1 MFEFMNQRLKAA
13 FESTHLE
20 HLLQPFATEGISDDI
35 LSELTEADLER
46 LGVRKLGDRKRLLAA
61 FHKAPK
67 VEESGTVMIEVKGG
81 TLSEF
86 SELKGTV
93 VKTFE
98 IGRYPVM
105 QEEWEWVRVWGICN
119 GYELREG
126 HRNGDFRPIT
136 KVSWYDAVKWCNAK
150 SEHENMEPVYSVED
164 AVFRKGDY
172 GSSGSKWIKRNEKAN
187 GYRLPLE
194 AEWEWAAIGGVL
206 ASKPIANSSPDASVV
221 EAEVELGG
229 YRAFGT
235 YFNELG
241 IYEITSNMW
250 EWCWDRDETGTAHR
264 IRSESRLVKSSGR
277 STSLRRVS
285 RSPDTRYSVIG
296 FRLARNV

>member
-1 MFEFMNQRLKAA
+1 MINTRLKAA
-13 FESTHLE
+13 LEVTHLE
-20 HLLQPFATEGISDDI
+20 HLLQSFTDEGVADEI
-35 LSELTEADLER
+35 LCELTDADLEK
-46 LGVRKLGDRKRLLAA
+46 LGIRKLGDRKRLLLA
-61 FHKAPK
+61 FQKAPK
-67 VEESGTVMIEVKGG
+67 MANGATIMIEVKGG
-81 TLSEF
+81 TLPEY

-98 IGRYPVM
+98 IGRHPVM
-105 QEEWEWVRVWGICN
+105 HEEWEWVRAWGVYN
-119 GYELREG
+119 GYELGEG

-150 SEHENMEPVYSVED
+150 SEHEAMEPVYQIDNS
-164 AVFRKGDY
+164 VFRKGDY
-172 GSSGSKWIKRNEKAN
+172 GASGSKWIKRNEKAN

-194 AEWEWAAIGGVL
+194 AEWEWAAIGGVM
-206 ASKPIANSSPDASVV
+206 AIQPITKQAIIDKPNEPDDQPLGKETSSS
-221 EAEVELGG
+221 
-229 YRAFGT
+229 

-264 IRSESRLVKSSGR
+264 IRSESASNLKSR
-277 STSLRRVS
+277 QETRHRRIS

>member
-1 MFEFMNQRLKAA
+1 MNTRLKTAL
-13 FESTHLE
+13 ETTHFE
-20 HLLQPFATEGISDDI
+20 HLLQSFTDEGVTDDI
-35 LSELTEADLER
+35 LAELTDADLEK
-46 LGVRKLGDRKRLLAA
+46 LGIRKLGDRKRLLLA
-61 FHKAPK
+61 FHKTPK
-67 VEESGTVMIEVKGG
+67 IEGGGTIMIEVKGG
-81 TLSEF
+81 TLPEY

-98 IGRYPVM
+98 IGRHPVM
-105 QEEWEWVRVWGICN
+105 HEEWEWVRVWGVSN
-119 GYELREG
+119 GYDLGEG
-126 HRNGDFRPIT
+126 KRNGDFRPIT

-150 SEHENMEPVYSVED
+150 SEHEAMEPVYRIED
-164 AVFRKGDY
+164 SVFRKGDY

-206 ASKPIANSSPDASVV
+206 AIKSITSPPQNGK
-221 EAEVELGG
+221 AEPQIELGG
-229 YRAFGT
+229 YQTFGA

-264 IRSESRLVKSSGR
+264 IRSESTWSHQARHDKSQ
-277 STSLRRVS
+277 RRVS

>member
-1 MFEFMNQRLKAA
+1 MFEVMNMRLKAA
-13 FESTHLE
+13 LESTHLE
-20 HLLQPFATEGISDDI
+20 HLLQPFANEGVSDDI

-61 FHKAPK
+61 FLKAPK
-67 VEESGTVMIEVKGG
+67 VEDSGTVMVEVKGG
-81 TLSEF
+81 MLSEF

-105 QEEWEWVRVWGICN
+105 HEEWEWVRVWGICN
-119 GYELREG
+119 GYELGEG

-150 SEHENMEPVYSVED
+150 SEHENMEPVYSAED
-164 AVFRKGDY
+164 TVFRKGDY
-172 GSSGSKWIKRNEKAN
+172 GSSGSKWITRKEKAN

-206 ASKPIANSSPDASVV
+206 ANKKIESPRPEASVN
-221 EAEVELGG
+221 EPEIELGG

-241 IYEITSNMW
+241 IYEMTSNMW

-264 IRSESRLVKSSGR
+264 IRSESRLIKPAGHSSG
-277 STSLRRVS
+277 LRRVS
-285 RSPDTRYSVIG
+285 RSPETRYSVIG

>member
-1 MFEFMNQRLKAA
+1 MNTRLKSTL
-13 FESTHLE
+13 ETTHLE
-20 HLLQPFATEGISDDI
+20 HLLQSFTDEGVTDDV
-35 LSELTEADLER
+35 LAQLEDADLEK
-46 LGVRKLGDRKRLLAA
+46 LGAHKLGDRKRLLLA
-61 FHKAPK
+61 FQRIPK
-67 VEESGTVMIEVKGG
+67 VQASGTTMIEVKGG
-81 TLSEF
+81 TLPEY
-86 SELKGTV
+86 SELKSTV

-98 IGRYPVM
+98 IGRHPVM
-105 QEEWEWVRVWGICN
+105 HEEWEWVRVWGVSN
-119 GYELREG
+119 GYEIGEG
-126 HRNGDFRPIT
+126 HYNGDFQPIT

-150 SEHENMEPVYSVED
+150 SEHEAMQPVYQIED
-164 AVFRKGDY
+164 SVFRKGDY
-172 GSSGSKWIKRNEKAN
+172 GASGSKWIKRNEKAN

-206 ASKPIANSSPDASVV
+206 AIKSVTSPPQNGNSIEP
-221 EAEVELGG
+221 EIELGG
-229 YRAFGT
+229 YRAFGV

-264 IRSESRLVKSSGR
+264 IRSESTWSHQARQDR
-277 STSLRRVS
+277 SRRRVS